1 MRSVELVHD
10 LIDWDYSDEKKA
22 YRDIDGYRIV
32 DAHDRVC
39 IYPIAEKT
47 GPQIAWARMGSD
59 AWWDI
64 VESTPDPHPRRGEAE
79 TIEKVVSIVKS
90 WQAA

>member
-10 LIDWDYSDEKKA
+10 LIDWDYIDEKKA

-39 IYPIAEKT
+39 IYPVAGGIGA
-47 GPQIAWARMGSD
+47 QVAWASMGSG

-64 VESTPDPHPRRGEAE
+64 VESTRDPNPRRAEAE

>member
-1 MRSVELVHD
+1 MSSVQLVHD
-10 LIDWDYSDEKKA
+10 LVDWDYIDEKKA
-22 YRDIDGYRIV
+22 YRDIDGYRIL

-39 IYPIAEKT
+39 IYPMADDI
-47 GPQIAWARMGSD
+47 GPLIAWARMGSGS
-59 AWWDI
+59 WWDI
-64 VESTPDPHPRRGEAE
+64 VESTLNPNPRRGEAE